1 MNDVIG
7 VGKKLNSAK
16 SSSRVMVMCGRSAD
30 SWYAS
35 TILQGGVV
43 LGWRRN
49 SATGRLF
56 NSEFTHCFV
65 QSGLRLFPSSRDGL
79 SGQDIASGTLFTCR
93 FSMDHF
99 VADCLET
106 EAWLLCRTPV
116 TKDF

>member
-79 SGQDIASGTLFTCR
+79 SGQDTASGTLFTLPIAGFRWITSSLTVLGLRPGYCVE
-93 FSMDHF
+93 HQ
-99 VADCLET
+99 
-106 EAWLLCRTPV
+106 
-116 TKDF
+116 